1 MRTYSSYL
9 LLIDVCVTNRCNLH
23 CSYCS
28 AEAGPFAS
36 KKDEMSIDLE
46 YYSFDEIGA
55 EILYCIS
62 KNFSLDK
69 IIEVIQDEY
78 DVNYADCMEAI
89 INFLKETP
97 ILHIIYA
104 NLIKSD
110 IYLYLKPFREE

>member
-1 MRTYSSYL
+1 MKNHFT
-9 LLIDVCVTNRCNLH
+9 IK
-23 CSYCS
+23 
-28 AEAGPFAS
+28 G
-36 KKDEMSIDLE
+36 KKDFVVDKVGDEYIGYDRIDLE

-78 DVNYADCMEAI
+78 DVNYADCKEAI
-89 INFLKETP
+89 INFFEETP

>member
-1 MRTYSSYL
+1 MKNHF
-9 LLIDVCVTNRCNLH
+9 IIK
-23 CSYCS
+23 
-28 AEAGPFAS
+28 G
-36 KKDEMSIDLE
+36 KKDFVVDKVGDEYIGYDRIDLE

-78 DVNYADCMEAI
+78 DVNYADCKEAI
-89 INFLKETP
+89 INFLEETP